1 METGGRRRVEGEQE
15 FFSSF
20 WGGRNLKRRE
30 DAGCQDYPAIL
41 LTAQAELPSHCPGR
55 SSSSST
61 AARRSYQCPLL
72 IATRWTRIDST
83 AFAAGGSPDWV
94 RLSLTSS
101 VRTLRNRPKAVKGGS
116 VERES
121 DVGAEQSRQRERE
134 RRCLVLVVCSLLY
147 TTLLEQA
154 LAFNFHSQARP
165 CCQYPA
171 TPASFSAV
179 SLPITSFLFRRR
191 YYSPSTLL
199 FPMCCPSSF
208 FRNIGA
214 PP

>member
-55 SSSSST
+55 EKNVRQAGSGG
-61 AARRSYQCPLL
+61 LEL
-72 IATRWTRIDST
+72 NST

-101 VRTLRNRPKAVKGGS
+101 VRTLRNRPNSEGRISWEGK
-116 VERES
+116 R
-121 DVGAEQSRQRERE
+121 
-134 RRCLVLVVCSLLY
+134 
-147 TTLLEQA
+147 T
-154 LAFNFHSQARP
+154 
-165 CCQYPA
+165 
-171 TPASFSAV
+171 V
-179 SLPITSFLFRRR
+179 SLPITSFLFRRL

-199 FPMCCPSSF
+199 LPLRCPSFS
-208 FRNIGA
+208 RNIGA

>member
-30 DAGCQDYPAIL
+30 DAGCQDYSAIL

-55 SSSSST
+55 SLLPI
-61 AARRSYQCPLL
+61 AKARRSYQCPLL
-72 IATRWTRIDST
+72 IATAGSGGLELNST

-101 VRTLRNRPKAVKGGS
+101 GGS
-116 VERES
+116 VGRES
-121 DVGAEQSRQRERE
+121 DVGAESRDRERE
-134 RRCLVLVVCSLLY
+134 EVSG
-147 TTLLEQA
+147 A
-154 LAFNFHSQARP
+154 GGFSNSHSQARP
-165 CCQYPA
+165 
-171 TPASFSAV
+171 SV
-179 SLPITSFLFRRR
+179 SLPITSFLFRRL

-199 FPMCCPSSF
+199 LPLRCPSFS
-208 FRNIGA
+208 RNIGA